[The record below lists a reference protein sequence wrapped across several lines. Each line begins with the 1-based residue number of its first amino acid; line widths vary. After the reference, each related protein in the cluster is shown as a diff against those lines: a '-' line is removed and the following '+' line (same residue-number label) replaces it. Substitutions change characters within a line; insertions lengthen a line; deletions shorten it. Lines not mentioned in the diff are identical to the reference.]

1 MNNNIL
7 ISICIPSYNRPEE
20 LNRLL
25 NSIDNKNKAL
35 VQIVICEDN
44 APKRTEIRSV
54 VESFKDKTLY
64 NVIYSENIEN
74 LGHGGNFRECIQK
87 ADGDFIVFMGDDD
100 MFIPETLDEYC
111 VFLNKNRHCGYILR
125 SSRQLLNNGKHEYF
139 RYFPEDKFFE
149 PGIDAYTQLFLKSVF
164 MSGFTIKRSLVKDI
178 NIDSLDDTLLFQL
191 YLLAEVCLK
200 HPSAYYNTPIVQGIG
215 DGVSFFGTNEK
226 EKDFYTPGKL
236 VTNNLNFINGFL
248 KITNFIDNKYKLK
261 STEIVKIEM
270 SKYSFPLMS
279 MERSFGKKHF
289 KEHCRKLKK
298 MGLGSTV
305 HFNLYYF
312 GLLIFGEKFCKHIIL
327 LIKKILK
334 RRIKL

>member
-1 MNNNIL
+1 MNNNFL
-7 ISICIPSYNRPEE
+7 ISICIPSYNRPKE
-20 LNRLL
+20 LDRLL
-25 NSIDNKNKAL
+25 NSIDNTNKL
-35 VQIVICEDN
+35 LIQIVICEDK
-44 APKRTEIRSV
+44 APKRKDVRVV
-54 VESFKDKTLY
+54 VENFKTETSYSVKY
-64 NVIYSENIEN
+64 VENVEN
-74 LGHGGNFRECIQK
+74 LGHGANFRECIKK
-87 ADGDFIVFMGDDD
+87 ADGEFIVFMGDDD
-100 MFIPETLDEYC
+100 MFIPEMLDEYC
-111 VFLNKNRHCGYILR
+111 IFLKQNKHCGYILR
-125 SSRQLLNNGKHEYF
+125 SSRQLLNNGKYEYF
-139 RYFPEDKFFE
+139 RYFSKNRFFQ
-149 PGIDAYTQLFLKSVF
+149 PGLDAYTQLFLKSVF

-191 YLLAEVCLK
+191 YLLAEVCL
-200 HPSAYYNTPIVQGIG
+200 HYPSAYCNTPIVQGIG
-215 DGVSFFGTNEK
+215 DGVSYFGTNEK
-226 EKDFYTPGKL
+226 EKDLYTPGKM

-248 KITNFIDNKYKLK
+248 KITTYIDNKYKLK
-261 STEIVKIEM
+261 STEIIKIEM

-298 MGLGSTV
+298 MGLGSTL